1 MSAETYYPRAT
12 VAVAW
17 EQNREKETTKMDAS
31 EQKLGSRSLK
41 AWKRIV
47 IALAVAAAI
56 LAAVFLAGRYGWK
69 LLGFRACQGAG
80 IEAVE
85 VSEDKVHISGFYPG
99 SFPEG
104 FCGYYSEERDGTLY
118 VGFRFSAVFGF
129 FETGDFDV
137 TVPVKG
143 EISEVILK
151 TSRNESALWEREM
164 GFCRNRSDM
173 ACM

>member
-1 MSAETYYPRAT
+1 
-12 VAVAW
+12 
-17 EQNREKETTKMDAS
+17 MDAS
-31 EQKLGSRSLK
+31 EQKLGSRPIK

-85 VSEDKVHISGFYPG
+85 VGEDQVHISGFYPG

-118 VGFRFSAVFGF
+118 VGFRLF
-129 FETGDFDV
+129 
-137 TVPVKG
+137 
-143 EISEVILK
+143 
-151 TSRNESALWEREM
+151 
-164 GFCRNRSDM
+164 
-173 ACM
+173 